1 MKKRLLSLLLAVCTT
16 VSLLVLPAEAATVK
30 FSDVQDQTT
39 TTAVEVLRLMGVLDG
54 YGDGSFRPNAPL
66 TRAQFCK
73 MAVYAINGS
82 SELGM
87 HRTVTVF
94 PDVKPSHWAAGYIN
108 MAAKGKQIISGYP
121 DGRFY
126 PERKV
131 TVGQAAT
138 ILLRVLGYKDENV
151 GGVWPDSYMA
161 MAETIGLTE
170 GIRAGGN
177 DVLTR
182 AQAARLFLNLLTV
195 NKAEGG
201 KLYTLSEE
209 TDFISVDGGSG
220 TIKTSDETYTMVH
233 PTDSSS
239 LAGTRGRVVLAGEK
253 ALTFLPSSTG
263 SSGVAS
269 TAVIIYADGSSAGLD
284 ALAGNRD
291 YTIYKNGT
299 RATTADLRKNDVATY
314 YAATNSI
321 LVCDTRVSVYY
332 EDCAPNPS
340 APTRITAM
348 GHEFP
353 VLPVAQ
359 ESLSKFKPGQQM
371 IILLTTDGQVA
382 AAVDVDSGVRGNA
395 VGVVQ
400 SGSVQ
405 MFCGTTMLPLKGQEL
420 DDVESR
426 VVRLS
431 SSKKGELNL
440 NRVSGTVYG
449 DLKVTERKLGSK
461 HLTEN
466 VVIYRD
472 GKLITL
478 NQLANAVVPR
488 AQILYARTNW
498 AGEVDLLVL
507 KGALDD
513 ATIYGRAY
521 WIYDQ
526 DTVEVTDK
534 NGREPGED
542 GYVST
547 TKTVDRSKMGVEYG
561 DGKRTEAYNCGYN
574 VKSGEFVGITLNA
587 GKTAIVGLERLS
599 KLGGVSNSAWIG
611 DTAVTFGG
619 KTYTVDPDTLL
630 CYNGDSRNWITL
642 DRAREYADKADLYAR
657 DGMIIAMEVKS

>member
-1 MKKRLLSLLLAVCTT
+1 MKKRLLSLLLTVCMAA
-16 VSLLVLPAEAATVK
+16 SLLVLPAEAAAASK

-54 YGDGSFRPNAPL
+54 YGDGTFRPNTQL

-87 HRTVTVF
+87 YRTVTVF
-94 PDVKPSHWAAGYIN
+94 PDVKPSHWASAYIN

-121 DGRFY
+121 DGKFY

-138 ILLRVLGYKDENV
+138 ILLRILGYKDENV

-161 MAETIGLTE
+161 MAETVGLTE
-170 GIRAGGN
+170 GIRAGGS

-182 AQAARLFLNLLTV
+182 AQAARLFLNLLTA

-220 TIKTSDETYTMVH
+220 TIKTTGETYTMVH
-233 PTDSSS
+233 PTASSS

-263 SSGVAS
+263 SAGAADA
-269 TAVIIYADGSSAGLD
+269 AVIIYADGSGAGLD
-284 ALAGNRD
+284 ALAGNSD

-321 LVCDTRVSVYY
+321 LVCDTRANVYY

-340 APTRITAM
+340 APTRITVM

-353 VLPVAQ
+353 VLPIAQ

-371 IILLTTDGQVA
+371 TILLTADGQVA
-382 AAVDVDSGVRGNA
+382 SALSPDSGVRGNA

-405 MFCGTTMLPLKGQEL
+405 MFCGTTMLPLQGQEL
-420 DDVESR
+420 DDMESQ
-426 VVRLS
+426 VVRIS

-440 NRVSGTVYG
+440 SRVSGTVYG

-461 HLTEN
+461 SLTEN
-466 VVIYRD
+466 AVIYRD

-478 NQLANAVVPR
+478 NQLANSVVPR
-488 AQILYARTNW
+488 AKILYARTNW

-513 ATIYGRAY
+513 ATIYGRAF
-521 WIYDQ
+521 WEVEEVPSYD
-526 DTVEVTDK
+526 EEG
-534 NGREPGED
+534 N
-542 GYVST
+542 ST
-547 TKTVDRSKMGVEYG
+547 GTKYIESLGVEYG
-561 DGKRTEAYNCGYN
+561 DGQRTKAYRSGYS
-574 VKSGEFVGITLNA
+574 VKSGEFIGITLNA
-587 GKTAIVGLERLS
+587 SKTAIVGLERLT
-599 KLGGVSNSAWIG
+599 KLSGVPNSAWLG

-619 KTYTVDPDTLL
+619 KTYIIDPDTLL

-642 DRAREYADKADLYAR
+642 DRAREYAERADLYAR